1 MFQACQMTAN
11 EQRKRYE
18 ELELIVKTFSDKENL
33 GRLVKLLQQ
42 KREWANVSE
51 LKEQYQ
57 VNIFFH
63 GTFHN
68 IFKLGLAT
76 LLEGVG
82 LAFDIQ
88 KCSNFQKSIMFF
100 LKL

>member
-1 MFQACQMTAN
+1 MTAN

-57 VNIFFH
+57 VNI
-63 GTFHN
+63 T
-68 IFKLGLAT
+68 I
-76 LLEGVG
+76 
-82 LAFDIQ
+82 
-88 KCSNFQKSIMFF
+88 
-100 LKL
+100 